1 MNEKYYNRKYW
12 KMKQFEYIKKE
23 DNFSKKYSLEDL
35 DFAKTKILK
44 YIAFKKRTE
53 NEIRLKF
60 NKVIDEELLDD
71 AIEKLKENGYIDDSN
86 YIKRAINEFM
96 ALKNLSI
103 KEIKYKLMAKGLS
116 KNLIDDYI
124 SNNLDTLIDYEIQSA
139 KNIAIK
145 KSSLEKENIKNYLLK
160 KGYRTESI
168 DEAMEECQWIGC
180 QWGVSIDTLT
190 RERNQNAK
198 RIYTR
203 NKQIQN

>member
-1 MNEKYYNRKYW
+1 
-12 KMKQFEYIKKE
+12 MKQFEYVKKE
-23 DNFSKKYSLEDL
+23 DLFPKNYSLEDL

-60 NKVIDEELLDD
+60 SKIIDEELLDD
-71 AIEKLKENGYIDDSN
+71 AIEELKENGYIDDNN
-86 YIKRAINEFM
+86 YIKRAVNEFI

-103 KEIKYKLMAKGLS
+103 KEIKYKLMSKGLN

-124 SNNLDTLIDYEIQSA
+124 SNNLDMLIDYEIQSA

-145 KSSLEKENIKNYLLK
+145 KSNLEKEDIKNYLLK

-168 DEAMEECQWIGC
+168 ENAMEECQMGRFY
-180 QWGVSIDTLT
+180 LT
-190 RERNQNAK
+190 QGKDAK
-198 RIYTR
+198 CKTYLH
-203 NKQIQN
+203 

>member
-1 MNEKYYNRKYW
+1 
-12 KMKQFEYIKKE
+12 MKEFEYIKKE

-60 NKVIDEELLDD
+60 NKVIDKELLDE
-71 AIEKLKENGYIDDSN
+71 AIEELKENGYIDDSN

-103 KEIKYKLMAKGLS
+103 KEIKYKLIAKGLS
-116 KNLIDDYI
+116 KNIIDDYI

-139 KNIAIK
+139 KKIAIK
-145 KSSLEKENIKNYLLK
+145 KSSLEKEDVKNSLLK

-168 DEAMEECQWIGC
+168 DEAMEECNEEAVNVKKNCPI
-180 QWGVSIDTLT
+180 
-190 RERNQNAK
+190 
-198 RIYTR
+198 
-203 NKQIQN
+203 

>member
-1 MNEKYYNRKYW
+1 
-12 KMKQFEYIKKE
+12 MKQFEYIKKE
-23 DNFSKKYSLEDL
+23 DNFSKKYSLEEL

-145 KSSLEKENIKNYLLK
+145 KSSLEKEDIKNYLLK

-190 RERNQNAK
+190 WERNQNAK

-203 NKQIQN
+203 NK

>member
-1 MNEKYYNRKYW
+1 
-12 KMKQFEYIKKE
+12 MKQFEYIKKE
-23 DNFSKKYSLEDL
+23 DNFSKKYSLEEL

-145 KSSLEKENIKNYLLK
+145 KSSLEKEDIKNYLLK

-203 NKQIQN
+203 NK

>member
-1 MNEKYYNRKYW
+1 
-12 KMKQFEYIKKE
+12 MKQFEYIKKE
-23 DNFSKKYSLEDL
+23 DNFSKKYSLEEL

-145 KSSLEKENIKNYLLK
+145 KSSLEKEDIKNYLLK

-168 DEAMEECQWIGC
+168 DEAMEECQWRGC
-180 QWGVSIDTLT
+180 
-190 RERNQNAK
+190 
-198 RIYTR
+198 
-203 NKQIQN
+203 

>member
-1 MNEKYYNRKYW
+1 
-12 KMKQFEYIKKE
+12 MKQFEYIKKE
-23 DNFSKKYSLEDL
+23 DNFSKKYSLEEL

-60 NKVIDEELLDD
+60 NKVIEEELLDD
-71 AIEKLKENGYIDDSN
+71 AIEELKENGYIDDSN
-86 YIKRAINEFM
+86 YIKRAINEFI

-103 KEIKYKLMAKGLS
+103 KEIKYKLMSKGLG
-116 KNLIDDYI
+116 KNIIDDYI

-145 KSSLEKENIKNYLLK
+145 KSSLEKEDIKNYLLK
-160 KGYRTESI
+160 KGYRAESI

-203 NKQIQN
+203 NK